1 MGIEII
7 SIIVLLILF
16 VIGSTLPINIGVLGF
31 VAAFIVGSLVS
42 GLSLDDIYSV
52 FPADL
57 FVLLA
62 GITYLFAIIQ
72 KSGTIDLIA
81 AWGLRLVKGNVGL
94 IPWLMFVLSM
104 LLTSI
109 GTSGIAVVSILAPIA
124 LRMAYQYKISPL
136 MMSVLIVMGVNAGSF
151 SPLNIFGII
160 VNGVMESRNL
170 AHSPAMLVINCIIYF
185 AIIAVIFFTM
195 FGGLRLLKKETTS
208 LEFIAATTV
217 ESTQFNG
224 NNANDKKDAKLT
236 LYKGVIIVALVALIV
251 LALGFKVNIGF
262 AALIVGLA
270 LALMF
275 PRKQEG
281 VIMEMPWGVIFLV
294 TGMMTYVGVLEKI
307 GVMESITNLISSMN
321 NPVMAALTIS
331 YIGGIVSAFASTT
344 GFLAA
349 VIPMSVPILEDPS
362 ISALG
367 VVSAISTASSIVDLS
382 PLSSV
387 GALLL
392 ANVQGIK
399 ERVFFKQLL
408 FVALSFVFL
417 GPGLAWLLFVVIGT
431 PW

>member
-1 MGIEII
+1 MNIEII

-31 VAAFIVGSLVS
+31 VAAFIVGSLIS

-57 FVLLA
+57 FILIA

-81 AWGLRLVKGNVGL
+81 SWGLRLVKGNLGL
-94 IPWLMFVLSM
+94 IPWIMFVLSM
-104 LLTSI
+104 ILTSI

-136 MMSVLIVMGVNAGSF
+136 MMGVLIVMGVNAGSF
-151 SPLNIFGII
+151 SPLNIFGVI
-160 VNGVMESRNL
+160 VNGVLDSRNL
-170 AHSPAMLVINCIIYF
+170 AHSPAMLVVNCIIYF
-185 AIIAVIFFTM
+185 FIIALIFFIM
-195 FGGLRLLKKETTS
+195 FGGIRLLKKQTTAM
-208 LEFIAATTV
+208 EFIAATADDA
-217 ESTQFNG
+217 QI
-224 NNANDKKDAKLT
+224 NNHLNDKQDGQLT
-236 LYKGVIIVALVALIV
+236 LYKGVILVAIGFLVV
-251 LALGFKVNIGF
+251 LALGFDVNIGF
-262 AALIVGLA
+262 AALMVGLA
-270 LALMF
+270 LALAF
-275 PRKQEG
+275 PSKQEG
-281 VIMEMPWGVIFLV
+281 VFKDMPWGVIFLV

-307 GVMESITNLISSMN
+307 GVMESITNLISSMD
-321 NPVMAALTIS
+321 NPVIATLTVS

-362 ISALG
+362 VSSLG
-367 VVSAISTASSIVDLS
+367 VVSAIAAASSIVDLS

-399 ERVFFKQLL
+399 ERVFFRQLL
-408 FVALSFVFL
+408 FVALAFVAF
-417 GPGLAWLLFVVIGT
+417 GPGLAWLLFMVIGM